1 MGKFRSSRTN
11 QSVPL
16 TKAAGKPASFTLRT
30 PNVTYQKRWK
40 PVFAMRYSC
49 ILIMGLLISCGQQNT
64 GESRVNHWDKED
76 PSNQLR
82 PELSKTQ
89 FDTLKSWDLG
99 WFLLEPINIAKDVND
114 EVQLARRFSKGQ
126 KALYFF
132 LFLDAEVTNG
142 GFIQF
147 YWNGRDMYLPPIIE
161 GLKLIGD
168 KELLDLVDKA
178 DKEFEINK
186 KKFEDQREKDDW
198 EPLYDNLNKF
208 DEYDSIYYKIHDKTM
223 TLIEKYARE
232 HPNEFGVVK

>member
-1 MGKFRSSRTN
+1 
-11 QSVPL
+11 
-16 TKAAGKPASFTLRT
+16 
-30 PNVTYQKRWK
+30 
-40 PVFAMRYSC
+40 MRYSF
-49 ILIMGLLISCGQQNT
+49 ILIIGLLVSCGQQNNS
-64 GESRVNHWDKED
+64 ELRINYWDKEN

-99 WFLLEPINIAKDVND
+99 WFLLEPINIAKDVDD
-114 EVQLARRFSKGQ
+114 EVELARRFSTGQ

-132 LFLDAEVTNG
+132 WFLDAEVTNG

-168 KELLDLVDKA
+168 KELLDLVDKV
-178 DKEFEINK
+178 DKEFEVNK

-198 EPLYDNLNKF
+198 EPLYDNLKKF
-208 DEYDSIYYKIHDKTM
+208 DEYDSIYYEIHDKTM

>member
-1 MGKFRSSRTN
+1 MWHISG
-11 QSVPL
+11 
-16 TKAAGKPASFTLRT
+16 
-30 PNVTYQKRWK
+30 RWQ
-40 PVFAMRYSC
+40 PVFKMRYSF
-49 ILIMGLLISCGQQNT
+49 ILIIGLLVSCGQQNNS
-64 GESRVNHWDKED
+64 ELRINYWDKEN

-99 WFLLEPINIAKDVND
+99 WFLLEPINIAKDVDD
-114 EVQLARRFSKGQ
+114 EVELARRFSTGQ

-132 LFLDAEVTNG
+132 WFFDAEVTNG

-168 KELLDLVDKA
+168 KELLDLVDKV
-178 DKEFEINK
+178 DKEFEVNK

-198 EPLYDNLNKF
+198 EPLYDNLKKF
-208 DEYDSIYYKIHDKTM
+208 DEYDSIYYEIHDKTM

-232 HPNEFGVVK
+232 HQTNLV